1 MNAGSRMIPVT
12 YRSRSATTTNHQ
24 FSMFPPR
31 TTTNKD
37 TTGLLTT
44 EHFFPSEEKCKLSKM
59 VLRASKRTQQA
70 KVSAKVAETHAAED
84 SEEEKAEVAENEEDS
99 DDSESEEEED
109 VTALFKG
116 GNVPEEKDSEEGS
129 ENSGDEGDGTEDV
142 APTNHTMKGAEECTF
157 DLRNMLAVNSHQ
169 LASNS
174 LYTTKKPSKSEEF
187 LTIPLDKGH
196 GLNVDEEFLLSKAS
210 AGCTQLVRALWQLP
224 TESSDAGPLITLP
237 GYGEIKIPRALV
249 SF

>member
-1 MNAGSRMIPVT
+1 
-12 YRSRSATTTNHQ
+12 
-24 FSMFPPR
+24 
-31 TTTNKD
+31 
-37 TTGLLTT
+37 
-44 EHFFPSEEKCKLSKM
+44 M
-59 VLRASKRTQQA
+59 VVRVSKRIKQA
-70 KVSAKVAETHAAED
+70 KVSAKVAEDSQE
-84 SEEEKAEVAENEEDS
+84 SEEEKTEEAENEEDS

-129 ENSGDEGDGTEDV
+129 DDSGDEGDGTEDV
-142 APTNHTMKGAEECTF
+142 APSNLTMKGAEECTF

-174 LYTTKKPSKSEEF
+174 LYTTKKPSESEEF